1 MEGIARKLLVALL
14 IASGATAVL
23 AGVAR
28 ASSIT
33 TISSFSDPRGAMP
46 NRPGTL
52 VKALYGPFTIPA
64 ASGPGSPGELHN
76 VPTSEPA
83 PCSSNCRITDMV
95 PNLVYA
101 DGTTA
106 NMNNSVL
113 LHHFV
118 LFNPT
123 QQGIGCPINEPIFG
137 AGNERTHL
145 YLPTPYGYE
154 NTAPNWSMITHLVN
168 LKTTAQTVYIQ
179 IVFRY
184 RPLSETQPTRPV
196 WLDIDSICNGGNSE
210 YTIPTGYSDTH
221 VDWTS
226 PVDARLLDLYGHL
239 HDVDIIDPNPCQVH
253 CPERGGG
260 VALSAE
266 LRGGPASTY
275 FGPIPPNNPPPS
287 DLTGATLCRSEA
299 SYATSYGSSQGSAGH
314 LDTMG
319 HCGIFQDLA
328 PTAQPEAHPPN
339 AAYSFEGYPIK
350 AGQVIRLHSEYQ
362 NGAAVPKTDV
372 MGIMSAWLAFP
383 DPGYPRPKGATP
395 ILASLVPAYRQC
407 VSGNRTHAPPLAASS
422 CNPPVQESG
431 FLTVG
436 TMDANGKAANSV
448 GSVRMDVVPGNAS
461 TAADEANVNYRV
473 SITDVRAKSDLS
485 DYSGQLELRP
495 TVRITDRY
503 NGPSEVGTVSDL
515 ALPVTVPC
523 ATTAD
528 TSVGSTCSIATTQD
542 SVLPNSVLENRRSI
556 WQLGQIRVY
565 DGGPDGVASTQD
577 NTLFAVEGVFPP

>member
-1 MEGIARKLLVALL
+1 
-14 IASGATAVL
+14 
-23 AGVAR
+23 
-28 ASSIT
+28 
-33 TISSFSDPRGAMP
+33 
-46 NRPGTL
+46 
-52 VKALYGPFTIPA
+52 
-64 ASGPGSPGELHN
+64 
-76 VPTSEPA
+76 
-83 PCSSNCRITDMV
+83 
-95 PNLVYA
+95 
-101 DGTTA
+101 
-106 NMNNSVL
+106 
-113 LHHFV
+113 
-118 LFNPT
+118 
-123 QQGIGCPINEPIFG
+123 
-137 AGNERTHL
+137 
-145 YLPTPYGYE
+145 
-154 NTAPNWSMITHLVN
+154 
-168 LKTTAQTVYIQ
+168 
-179 IVFRY
+179 
-184 RPLSETQPTRPV
+184 
-196 WLDIDSICNGGNSE
+196 
-210 YTIPTGYSDTH
+210 
-221 VDWTS
+221 
-226 PVDARLLDLYGHL
+226 
-239 HDVDIIDPNPCQVH
+239 
-253 CPERGGG
+253 
-260 VALSAE
+260 
-266 LRGGPASTY
+266 
-275 FGPIPPNNPPPS
+275 
-287 DLTGATLCRSEA
+287 
-299 SYATSYGSSQGSAGH
+299 
-314 LDTMG
+314 MG

-362 NGAAVPKTDV
+362 NGAGVPKTDV